1 MSPRVFMMFE
11 VHSLSWPP
19 ERARSEMYLT
29 LASLDLYIA
38 VECTW
43 RACVKRSCISSTE
56 TVPSCKGSAYAT
68 TKSRAVTRY
77 EGNCA
82 CLNNEMVEDG
92 GREVVAVGG
101 KTRTKC
107 ARPRAQAQGLASG
120 ATKFC
125 PQEHPFCSL
134 HTIIQIERLIN
145 GHT

>member
-29 LASLDLYIA
+29 LASLDL
-38 VECTW
+38 VGV
-43 RACVKRSCISSTE
+43 RHNKVKSSH
-56 TVPSCKGSAYAT
+56 KAI
-68 TKSRAVTRY
+68 

-92 GREVVAVGG
+92 GRKVVAVRG

-125 PQEHPFCSL
+125 PQERPFCSL